1 MPNKPP
7 QIHVLLVDDS
17 AVIRTAMK
25 SLIEEDPAI
34 TVIATAKNGE
44 EAIEEARIHKP
55 HIIMLDVEM
64 PVMDGITALP
74 KILEVSA
81 KSKILMFSALTEKGA
96 SVTMNALSL
105 GAIECVVKPAAG
117 EARSGTAFH
126 KALLIKLN
134 AIVPERHRI
143 GAKPSAS
150 VAPSSKIKVAK
161 PVHSPTGQFT
171 LRNDP
176 KDFKGKPDIIAIGS
190 STGGPQALF
199 NVTSHL
205 TGLNIPI
212 VITQHMPATFTKIL
226 AQHIQEN
233 SEIECHE
240 AEDGMQLE
248 AGKAYVAPGGQHMV
262 FERTPIG
269 PNVIRLDDG
278 PAENFCKPA
287 VDPMFRSALEVYGNK
302 MLAVILTG
310 MGQDG
315 LEAGK
320 LIKNEGVRLIA
331 QDEATS
337 VVWGMPGNVAKEGL
351 CSAVLPLD
359 DIGPWIRAAVT

>member
-1 MPNKPP
+1 MSDKPP

-44 EAIEEARIHKP
+44 EAIKEAQTHKP

-74 KILEVSA
+74 KVLEASP
-81 KSKILMFSALTEKGA
+81 KSKVLMFSALTEKGA

-117 EARSGTAFH
+117 EARSGTSFH
-126 KALLIKLN
+126 KALLIKIK
-134 AIVPERHRI
+134 AIVPARHRI
-143 GAKPSAS
+143 GAKPVSTP
-150 VAPSSKIKVAK
+150 APSIKAAT
-161 PVHSPTGQFT
+161 PIHSPTGNFT
-171 LRNDP
+171 LRNEP
-176 KDFKGKPDIIAIGS
+176 SDFKGKPDIILIGS

-226 AQHIQEN
+226 AEHIQEN
-233 SEIECHE
+233 SKIECHE
-240 AEDGMQLE
+240 AQDGMQLE
-248 AGKAYVAPGGQHMV
+248 AGKAYVAPGGKHMV
-262 FERTPIG
+262 FEKTPIG
-269 PNVIRLDDG
+269 PNIIRLNDG

-287 VDPMFRSALEVYGNK
+287 VDPMFSSALEVFDNR
-302 MLAVILTG
+302 MIAVILTG

-315 LEAGK
+315 LASAR
-320 LIKNEGVRLIA
+320 LITEKGVRLVA

-359 DIGPWIRAAVT
+359 DIGPWIRNVAV